1 MIAGEVFLAKLVFR
15 NISRRL
21 FRSMVL
27 IASVGLVAA
36 IGFLSVVDLGRLEQS
51 MELGFERLG
60 ADLLVVNDTAK
71 VNLTQAL
78 LAVEPDTPALQE
90 AVLKDASQLPESVRI
105 SPQRALRG
113 DSQFAKSMGLPDGA
127 SLPLYGI
134 DPDHD
139 STVQPWLDEQRGV
152 DFQDGQVILGHRLRG
167 RLGDRLRLQGRTF
180 QIYGHLAASGVPSH
194 EHGLFFTLRDLNN
207 LIPSGNP
214 ETLGING
221 LLVQAPPD
229 LPLERL
235 RFRLLAQ
242 LQGVKVAGGR
252 TLLAMVRQG
261 GRLSLQLVSAFSI
274 PLLMSVLLLISL
286 YTFGIAAER
295 RQELGLLLSLGAT
308 PQQLIGLLTAETSL
322 LCAIGSGLGLGL
334 ATLLRQP
341 LDQLLS
347 VRLFEAGLTLPYLS
361 FAQLVR
367 HGVVTWLLITA
378 VGTIASVV
386 SALVLMGA
394 DPLRLVQNDG

>member
-1 MIAGEVFLAKLVFR
+1 MNEARVFFAKLVLR

-27 IASVGLVAA
+27 IAAIGLVAA
-36 IGFLSVVDLGRLEQS
+36 MGFLSVVELGGLEQS
-51 MELGFERLG
+51 MEFGFERLG
-60 ADLLVVNDTAK
+60 ADLLVVNRSAK

-78 LAVEPDTPALQE
+78 LAVEPDTPVLPVMVLE
-90 AVLKDASQLPESVRI
+90 AASKLPESILV
-105 SPQRALRG
+105 SPQRAVRG
-113 DSQFAKSMGLPDGA
+113 DPQFAVSMGLPAGA
-127 SLPLYGI
+127 SVPLYGI

-167 RLGDRLRLQGRTF
+167 RLGDRLRLHDRTF
-180 QIYGHLAASGVPSH
+180 QIYGQLAASGVPSH
-194 EHGLFFTLRDLNN
+194 EQGLFFTLSDLDS
-207 LIPSGNP
+207 LVPSGEP
-214 ETLGING
+214 DTLGING

-229 LPLERL
+229 FPIDRL

-242 LQGVKVAGGR
+242 LQGVTVAGGR

-261 GRLSLQLVSAFSI
+261 GRLSLQLVSALSV
-274 PLLMSVLLLISL
+274 PLLISVLLLISL

-322 LCAIGSGLGLGL
+322 ICATGGGLGLGL
-334 ATLLRQP
+334 AALLRQP
-341 LDQLLS
+341 LEQLLAL
-347 VRLFEAGLTLPYLS
+347 RLLEAGLTLPHPS
-361 FAQLVR
+361 TAQLVR
-367 HGVVTWLLITA
+367 HGLVTWLLITA
-378 VGTIASVV
+378 VGTVASML
-386 SALVLMGA
+386 SAFVLLGA
-394 DPLRLVQNDG
+394 DPLNLVQNDG

>member
-1 MIAGEVFLAKLVFR
+1 MVFMA
-15 NISRRL
+15 
-21 FRSMVL
+21 
-27 IASVGLVAA
+27 AVGLVAA
-36 IGFLSVVDLGRLEQS
+36 IGFLSVVDLGGLEQS

-60 ADLLVVNDTAK
+60 ADLLVVNRTAK

-78 LAVEPDTPALQE
+78 LAVEPDTPALPE
-90 AVLKDASQLPESVRI
+90 AVLKAISLLPESVLV

-113 DSQFAKSMGLPDGA
+113 DSQFAKSMGLSDGA
-127 SLPLYGI
+127 SVPLYGI

-167 RLGDRLRLQGRTF
+167 RLGDRLRLQDRTF

-194 EHGLFFTLRDLNN
+194 EHGLFFTLSDLNS
-207 LIPSGNP
+207 LVPSGEP
-214 ETLGING
+214 DTLGING

-229 LPLERL
+229 LNLERL
-235 RFRLLAQ
+235 RFTLLAE
-242 LQGVKVAGGR
+242 LQGVTVAGGR

-261 GRLSLQLVSAFSI
+261 GRLSLQLVSALSI
-274 PLLMSVLLLISL
+274 PVLMSVLLLISL

-322 LCAIGSGLGLGL
+322 LCATGSVLGLLL
-334 ATLLRQP
+334 AALLRQP
-341 LDQLLS
+341 LEQLLTL
-347 VRLFEAGLTLPYLS
+347 RLLEAGLTLPHPS
-361 FAQLVR
+361 TAQLFC
-367 HGVVTWLLITA
+367 HGLSTWLLITA

-386 SALVLMGA
+386 SAFVLMGP